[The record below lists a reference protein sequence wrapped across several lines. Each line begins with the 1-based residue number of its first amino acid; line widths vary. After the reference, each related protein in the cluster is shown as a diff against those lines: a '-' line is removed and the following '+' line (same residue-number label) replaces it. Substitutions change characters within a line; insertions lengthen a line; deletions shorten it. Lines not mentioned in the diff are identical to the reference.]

1 MMASSGIRNSDR
13 YFAPINQD
21 IEQQLLAIQQQQQQA
36 MAQNQQDPN
45 AAFLQAEQI
54 KAQAKVSTDM
64 AKLQLDA
71 TKAAADDDLKR
82 DQMAQDLLV
91 DAAKIAGEYGKT
103 VDVAAIK
110 AEQEKIRT
118 IANVAQGQG

>member
-1 MMASSGIRNSDR
+1 
-13 YFAPINQD
+13 
-21 IEQQLLAIQQQQQQA
+21 
-36 MAQNQQDPN
+36 
-45 AAFLQAEQI
+45 
-54 KAQAKVSTDM
+54 
-64 AKLQLDA
+64 
-71 TKAAADDDLKR
+71 
-82 DQMAQDLLV
+82 MAQDLLV